1 MPTVVSAYDVQ
12 ITEEIMG
19 RFGCLLMLLGT
30 LALALIIV
38 LPILLANNP
47 SIDYLMERM
56 LCNRAG
62 DIYQS
67 EPNDSPEA
75 GPLTLNLRAYCV
87 RSDNSRYEVTDTQT
101 LYGLLGF
108 AAPFLIGLLLFVPG
122 IARNTARGSVVSVNV
137 EALSEEARNRH

>member
-1 MPTVVSAYDVQ
+1 
-12 ITEEIMG
+12 MG
-19 RFGCLLMLLGT
+19 RFGCLLMLIGA

-62 DIYQS
+62 EIYQS
-67 EPNDSPEA
+67 EANSSPDA
-75 GPLTLNLRAYCV
+75 GPLTLNLKAYCV
-87 RSDNSRYEVTDTQT
+87 NNGSGRYEVTDTQI

-108 AAPFLIGLLLFVPG
+108 GVPFLIGLLLFITG